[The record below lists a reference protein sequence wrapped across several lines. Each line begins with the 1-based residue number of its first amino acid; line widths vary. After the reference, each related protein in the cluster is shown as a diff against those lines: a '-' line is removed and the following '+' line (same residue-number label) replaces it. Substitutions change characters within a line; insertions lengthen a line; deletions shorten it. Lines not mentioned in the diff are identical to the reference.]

1 MITQQTARVT
11 HLWTREGFREDE
23 WIYADSEDALA
34 SNGRFILPLRALL
47 EIDVNERGLA
57 GARLGLHMQPGE
69 PLEEAAG
76 LLDDVSLVAL
86 AFPSF
91 ADGRSFSKAE
101 LLRSRYGFKGPLRA
115 TGQVLVDQLPHMLR
129 VGFDEFE
136 IEDPVLIKRLEAGR
150 IDGLPLFYQPSAL
163 ASAQAGTYSWR
174 RLPAG

>member
-1 MITQQTARVT
+1 MITQQKACVT
-11 HLWTREGFREDE
+11 RLWTRQGFREDE
-23 WIYADSEDALA
+23 WIYAESGDALA
-34 SNGRFILPLRALL
+34 GNGRFILSPRALL
-47 EIDVNERGLA
+47 EIDPNERGLA
-57 GARLGLHMQPGE
+57 GTRLGLHLQPDE
-69 PLEEAAG
+69 TLEEAAG
-76 LLDDVSLVAL
+76 LLGEVSLVAL

-91 ADGRSFSKAE
+91 GDGRSFSKAE
-101 LLRSRYGFKGPLRA
+101 LLRSRHGFKGTLRA

-136 IEDPVLIKRLEAGR
+136 ISDPVLIKRLEAGR